1 MNAPFGSP
9 RLHLR
14 DTTSTNDRARQ
25 LAIAGAPHG
34 TVVTASHQSAGRG
47 RQGRTWSAPPGHALL
62 MTVIIRDP
70 PRLLPLVGAVAIAE
84 ALGPDVGIKWPNDL
98 HLDGRKVCGI
108 LAEGRPAEGWA
119 VLGAGVNVAV
129 RLDDLPPELH
139 ATAAT
144 LGRSPADVE
153 PLLAVILTRF
163 THWLGQPVP
172 DLLDAWRARDVL
184 RGREITWA
192 EGRGVAEGVDDAGE
206 LLVRREDGTVA
217 TLSAGEV
224 HLRVPPAP

>member
-1 MNAPFGSP
+1 MAPFGTP

-14 DTTSTNDRARQ
+14 ETASTNDRARQ

-34 TVVTASHQSAGRG
+34 TVVTASHQTAGRG

-62 MTVIIRDP
+62 MTVIVRDP

-84 ALGPDVGIKWPNDL
+84 ALGPDIGIKWPNDL

-129 RLDDLPPELH
+129 DLADLPPELH
-139 ATAAT
+139 ATANT
-144 LGRSPADVE
+144 LGRTPADVE
-153 PLLAVILTRF
+153 PVLTAILARIA
-163 THWLGQPVP
+163 HWLAQPAGALVE
-172 DLLDAWRARDVL
+172 AWRTRDVL
-184 RGREITWA
+184 RGREIAWA
-192 EGRGVAEGVDDAGE
+192 DGRGIAEGVDDAGE
-206 LLVRREDGTVA
+206 LLVRRDDGELV

-224 HLRVPPAP
+224 HLRAPRPG